1 MVKARTFV
9 ASFKVIFYKLKL
21 KSMHTIL
28 GINGNVGK
36 LLAAELIQKGIKV
49 RGVSRR
55 PFLGNWEHIA
65 ADVLDLAALTAA
77 VAGSEVVYL
86 TVGLEYTLKIWR
98 RDWVVLMQNTIEACR
113 RTNAKLI
120 FVDNVYM
127 YGHVEGTM
135 TETTPVNPS
144 SEKGKIRAEIAA
156 LLLKAFEDKTI
167 SGCIARA
174 ADFYGPDCDKSGL
187 NTTVFERFAAKKSAQ
202 WLGKTDKKHSF
213 TYVPDMAKALAI
225 LGTDDR
231 MQQSRVWH
239 LPTAAPALTG
249 LDVMEQ
255 VGKAFNVPPK
265 FSAIGDFMLT
275 ILGIFIPIMRE
286 LKEMS
291 YQTNF
296 DYVFL
301 SEKFERVFGLKS
313 TSYAEGFQETA
324 HFYLKK

>member
-1 MVKARTFV
+1 
-9 ASFKVIFYKLKL
+9 
-21 KSMHTIL
+21 MHTIL

-36 LLAAELIQKGIKV
+36 LLAAELVQKGIKV

-65 ADVLDLAALTAA
+65 ADVMNLEALTAA

-86 TVGLEYTLKIWR
+86 AIGLEYTIKIWR
-98 RDWVVLMQNTIEACR
+98 RDWLILMQNTIEACR

-120 FVDNVYM
+120 FIDNVYM
-127 YGHVEGTM
+127 YGKVEGAM
-135 TETTPVNPS
+135 TETTPMQPS
-144 SEKGKIRAEIAA
+144 SKKGKVRAEVAA
-156 LLLKAFEDKTI
+156 LLLKAFESKI
-167 SGCIARA
+167 LRGCIARA

-202 WLGKTDKKHSF
+202 WLGKADKKHSF

-231 MQQSRVWH
+231 ADQSFVWH

-249 LDVMEQ
+249 LEIMEKA
-255 VGKAFNVPPK
+255 GKIFNVPPK
-265 FSAIGDFMLT
+265 FSAIGDFMLA

-296 DYVFL
+296 DYIFN
-301 SEKFERVFGLKS
+301 SDKFESVFSFKP
-313 TSYAEGFQETA
+313 TNYADGIQQTA
-324 HFYLKK
+324 DFYLKKSK

>member
-1 MVKARTFV
+1 
-9 ASFKVIFYKLKL
+9 
-21 KSMHTIL
+21 MHTIL

-36 LLAAELIQKGIKV
+36 LLATELTQKGIKV

-65 ADVLDLAALTAA
+65 ADVLDLDALTAA

-86 TVGLEYTLKIWR
+86 AVGLEYTIKVWR
-98 RDWVVLMQNTIEACR
+98 RDWRVLMQNTIEACR

-120 FVDNVYM
+120 FIDNVYM
-127 YGHVEGTM
+127 YGKVEGAM
-135 TETTPVNPS
+135 TETTPAHPS

-156 LLLKAFEDKTI
+156 LLLTAFEAKI
-167 SGCIARA
+167 LRGCIARA

-225 LGTDDR
+225 LGTDPRADL
-231 MQQSRVWH
+231 SLIWH

-249 LDVMEQ
+249 LDIIQ
-255 VGKAFNVPPK
+255 QAGKIFNVPPK
-265 FSAIGDFMLT
+265 FSAIGDFMLS

-296 DYVFL
+296 DYVFS
-301 SEKFERVFGLKS
+301 SEKFEQVFGVKP
-313 TSYAEGFQETA
+313 TAYADGIQQTA
-324 HFYLKK
+324 AFYLSPPKSIE

>member
-1 MVKARTFV
+1 
-9 ASFKVIFYKLKL
+9 
-21 KSMHTIL
+21 MHTIL

-36 LLAAELIQKGIKV
+36 LLAVELTKKGVKV

-55 PFLGNWEHIA
+55 PFLGNWEHVT
-65 ADVLDLAALTAA
+65 ADVLNLEQLTAA

-86 TVGLEYTLKIWR
+86 AVGLAYTIKIWR

-120 FVDNVYM
+120 FIDNVYM
-127 YGHVEGTM
+127 YGRVEGAM
-135 TETTPVNPS
+135 TETTPVRPT
-144 SEKGKIRAEIAA
+144 SEKGKVRAEVAA
-156 LLLKAFEDKTI
+156 LLLTAIEAKTL

-187 NTTVFERFAAKKSAQ
+187 NTTVFERFHAKKSAQ
-202 WLGKTDKKHSF
+202 WLGKADKKHSF
-213 TYVPDMAKALAI
+213 TFVPDMAKALTI

-231 MQQSRVWH
+231 MHQSTVWH

-249 LDVMEQ
+249 LEMMEKT
-255 VGKAFNVPPK
+255 GKVFNMSPK
-265 FSAIGDFMLT
+265 FSAIGDFMLSV
-275 ILGIFIPIMRE
+275 LGIFIPIMRE

-296 DYVFL
+296 DYVFS
-301 SEKFERVFGLKS
+301 SEKFERVFASKP
-313 TSYAEGFQETA
+313 TSYADGIQQTA
-324 HFYLKK
+324 DFYLKK

>member
-1 MVKARTFV
+1 
-9 ASFKVIFYKLKL
+9 
-21 KSMHTIL
+21 MHTIL

-36 LLAAELIQKGIKV
+36 LLAAELTQKGIKV

-55 PFLGNWEHIA
+55 PFLGNWEHVT
-65 ADVLDLAALTAA
+65 ADVLDLTALTAA

-86 TVGLEYTLKIWR
+86 AVGLEYTIKVWR
-98 RDWVVLMQNTIEACR
+98 RDWRVLMQNTIEACR

-120 FVDNVYM
+120 FIDNVYM
-127 YGHVEGTM
+127 YGKVEGTM
-135 TETTPVNPS
+135 TETTPINPS

-156 LLLKAFEDKTI
+156 LLLEAFEEKMAERHPDSGGI
-167 SGCIARA
+167 LRGCIARA

-202 WLGKTDKKHSF
+202 WLGKADKKHSF

-225 LGTDDR
+225 LGTDARAD
-231 MQQSRVWH
+231 QSRVWH

-249 LDVMEQ
+249 LEIMKQ
-255 VGKAFNVPPK
+255 AGKIFNVPPK
-265 FSAIGDFMLT
+265 FSAIGDFMLS

-296 DYVFL
+296 DYVFS
-301 SEKFERVFGLKS
+301 SEKFERVFGVKP
-313 TSYAEGFQETA
+313 TSYAEGINETA
-324 HFYLKK
+324 GFYLKK

>member
-1 MVKARTFV
+1 
-9 ASFKVIFYKLKL
+9 
-21 KSMHTIL
+21 MHTIL

-36 LLAAELIQKGIKV
+36 LLAAELVQKGIKV

-55 PFLGNWEHIA
+55 PFLGNWEHVT
-65 ADVLDLAALTAA
+65 ADVMNLDALTAA

-86 TVGLEYTLKIWR
+86 AVGLEYTIKVWR
-98 RDWVVLMQNTIEACR
+98 RDWLILMQNTIEACR

-120 FVDNVYM
+120 FIDNVYM
-127 YGHVEGTM
+127 YGKIEGAM
-135 TETTPVNPS
+135 SETTPMQPS
-144 SEKGKIRAEIAA
+144 SEKGKVRADVAA
-156 LLLKAFEDKTI
+156 LLLKAFESKI
-167 SGCIARA
+167 LRGCIARA

-202 WLGKTDKKHSF
+202 WLGKADKKHSF
-213 TYVPDMAKALAI
+213 TFVPDMAKAIAI

-231 MQQSRVWH
+231 ADQSFIWH

-249 LDVMEQ
+249 LEIMEKA
-255 VGKAFNVPPK
+255 GKIFNVPPK
-265 FSAIGDFMLT
+265 FSAVGDFMLT

-296 DYVFL
+296 DYIFN
-301 SEKFERVFGLKS
+301 SDKFESVFSFKP
-313 TSYAEGFQETA
+313 TSYADGIQQTA
-324 HFYLKK
+324 DFYLKK

>member
-1 MVKARTFV
+1 
-9 ASFKVIFYKLKL
+9 
-21 KSMHTIL
+21 MHTIL

-36 LLAAELIQKGIKV
+36 LLAAELVQKGIKV

-55 PFLGNWEHIA
+55 PFLGNWEHVA
-65 ADVLDLAALTAA
+65 ADVMNLDALTAA

-86 TVGLEYTLKIWR
+86 AVGLEYTIKIWR
-98 RDWVVLMQNTIEACR
+98 RDWLVLMQNTIEVCR

-120 FVDNVYM
+120 FIDNVYM
-127 YGHVEGTM
+127 YGKVEGAM
-135 TETTPVNPS
+135 TETTPMQPS
-144 SEKGKIRAEIAA
+144 SEKGKVRAEVATF
-156 LLLKAFEDKTI
+156 LLKAFESKI
-167 SGCIARA
+167 LRGCIARA
-174 ADFYGPDCDKSGL
+174 ADFYGPDCDRSGL

-202 WLGKTDKKHSF
+202 WLGKANKKHSF

-231 MQQSRVWH
+231 ADQSFVWH

-249 LDVMEQ
+249 LEIMEKA
-255 VGKAFNVPPK
+255 GKIFNVPPK
-265 FSAIGDFMLT
+265 FSAIGDFMLA

-296 DYVFL
+296 DYIFN
-301 SEKFERVFGLKS
+301 SDKFENVFGFKP
-313 TSYAEGFQETA
+313 TSYADGIQQTA
-324 HFYLKK
+324 DFYLKK

>member
-1 MVKARTFV
+1 
-9 ASFKVIFYKLKL
+9 
-21 KSMHTIL
+21 MHTIL

-36 LLAAELIQKGIKV
+36 LLAAELTQKGIKV

-65 ADVLDLAALTAA
+65 ADVLNLEQLTAA

-86 TVGLEYTLKIWR
+86 AVGLEYTIKIWR
-98 RDWVVLMQNTIEACR
+98 RDWVILMQNTIEACR

-135 TETTPVNPS
+135 TEATPVKPS
-144 SEKGKIRAEIAA
+144 SEKGKVRAEVAA
-156 LLLKAFEDKTI
+156 LLLTAFENKI
-167 SGCIARA
+167 LRGCIARA

-187 NTTVFERFAAKKSAQ
+187 NMTVFERFADKKSAQ
-202 WLGKTDKKHSF
+202 WLGKADKLHAF

-231 MQQSRVWH
+231 MSQSFIWH
-239 LPTAAPALTG
+239 LPTATPTLTG
-249 LDVMEQ
+249 LEIMEQ
-255 VGKAFNVPPK
+255 AGKAFGVPPK
-265 FSAIGDFMLT
+265 FSAIGNFMLSV
-275 ILGIFIPIMRE
+275 LGIFIPIMRE

-296 DYVFL
+296 DYVFS

-313 TSYAEGFQETA
+313 TSYADGIRETA
-324 HFYLKK
+324 NFYLKK

>member
-1 MVKARTFV
+1 
-9 ASFKVIFYKLKL
+9 
-21 KSMHTIL
+21 MHTIL

-36 LLAAELIQKGIKV
+36 LLAAELTQKGIKV

-55 PFLGNWEHIA
+55 PFLGNWEHVA

-86 TVGLEYTLKIWR
+86 AVGLEYTIKVWR
-98 RDWVVLMQNTIEACR
+98 RDWRVLMQNTIEACR
-113 RTNAKLI
+113 RANAKLI
-120 FVDNVYM
+120 FIDNVYM
-127 YGHVEGTM
+127 YGKVEGAM

-144 SEKGKIRAEIAA
+144 SEKGKIRADIAA
-156 LLLKAFEDKTI
+156 LLLQAFEANI
-167 SGCIARA
+167 LRGCIARA

-202 WLGKTDKKHSF
+202 WLGKADKKHSF
-213 TYVPDMAKALAI
+213 TYVPDMAKALVI
-225 LGTDDR
+225 LGTDPRAD
-231 MQQSRVWH
+231 QSPIWH

-249 LDVMEQ
+249 LEIMEQ
-255 VGKAFNVPPK
+255 AGKIYNVPPK
-265 FSAIGDFMLT
+265 FSEIGDFMLS

-296 DYVFL
+296 DYVFS
-301 SEKFERVFGLKS
+301 SEKFEKVFGVKP
-313 TSYAEGFQETA
+313 TPYADGIKETA
-324 HFYLKK
+324 GFYLKK

>member
-1 MVKARTFV
+1 
-9 ASFKVIFYKLKL
+9 
-21 KSMHTIL
+21 MHTIL

-36 LLAAELIQKGIKV
+36 LLAAELVQKGIKV

-55 PFLGNWEHIA
+55 PFLGNWEHVA
-65 ADVLDLAALTAA
+65 ADVMNLDALTAA

-86 TVGLEYTLKIWR
+86 TVGLEYTIKIWR
-98 RDWVVLMQNTIEACR
+98 RDWLVLMQNTIEACR

-120 FVDNVYM
+120 FIDNVYM
-127 YGHVEGTM
+127 YGKVEGAM
-135 TETTPVNPS
+135 TEMTPMQPS
-144 SEKGKIRAEIAA
+144 SEKGKVRAEVAA
-156 LLLKAFEDKTI
+156 LLLKAFESKI
-167 SGCIARA
+167 LRGCIARA

-202 WLGKTDKKHSF
+202 WLGKADKKHSF
-213 TYVPDMAKALAI
+213 TFVPDMAKAVAI

-231 MQQSRVWH
+231 ADQSLVWH

-249 LDVMEQ
+249 LEIMEKA
-255 VGKAFNVPPK
+255 GKSFNVPTK
-265 FSAIGDFMLT
+265 FSAVGDFMLS

-296 DYVFL
+296 DYVFN
-301 SEKFERVFGLKS
+301 SDKFESVFGFKP
-313 TSYAEGFQETA
+313 TSYGDGIQQTA
-324 HFYLKK
+324 SFYLKK

>member
-1 MVKARTFV
+1 
-9 ASFKVIFYKLKL
+9 
-21 KSMHTIL
+21 MHTIL

-36 LLAAELIQKGIKV
+36 LLAAELTQKGVKV

-55 PFLGNWEHIA
+55 PFLGNWEHIS
-65 ADVLDLAALTAA
+65 ADVLNLEQLTTA

-86 TVGLEYTLKIWR
+86 AVGLEYTIKIWR

-127 YGHVEGTM
+127 YGHVEGAM
-135 TETTPVNPS
+135 TEATPMQPS
-144 SEKGKIRAEIAA
+144 SEKGKVRAEVAA
-156 LLLKAFEDKTI
+156 LLLKAFEAKTI
-167 SGCIARA
+167 TGCIARA

-187 NTTVFERFAAKKSAQ
+187 NTTVFERFSAKKSAQ
-202 WLGKTDKKHSF
+202 WLGKADTLHAF

-231 MQQSRVWH
+231 MNQSFVWH
-239 LPTAAPALTG
+239 LPTAVPTLTG
-249 LDVMEQ
+249 LEIMEQ
-255 VGKAFNVPPK
+255 AGKEFGVPPK

-275 ILGIFIPIMRE
+275 VLGIFIPIMRE

-296 DYVFL
+296 DYVFS

-313 TSYAEGFQETA
+313 TPYADGIRETA

>member
-1 MVKARTFV
+1 
-9 ASFKVIFYKLKL
+9 
-21 KSMHTIL
+21 MHTIL

-36 LLAAELIQKGIKV
+36 LLATELTQKGIKV

-65 ADVLDLAALTAA
+65 ADVLNLEQLTAA
-77 VAGSEVVYL
+77 IAGSEVVYL
-86 TVGLEYTLKIWR
+86 AVGLEYTIKIWQ
-98 RDWVVLMQNTIEACR
+98 RDWPILMQNTIEACR

-120 FVDNVYM
+120 FIDNVYM
-127 YGHVEGTM
+127 YGRVDGTM
-135 TETTPVNPS
+135 TETTPMHPS
-144 SEKGKIRAEIAA
+144 SEKGKVRAEVAK
-156 LLLKAFEDKTI
+156 LLLTAFEGKI
-167 SGCIARA
+167 LRGCIARA

-187 NTTVFERFAAKKSAQ
+187 NMTVFERFAAKKSAQ
-202 WLGKTDKKHSF
+202 WLGKADKKHSF

-231 MQQSRVWH
+231 MNQSFVWH

-249 LDVMEQ
+249 LEIMEQ
-255 VGKAFNVPPK
+255 AGKLFDVSPK
-265 FSAIGDFMLT
+265 FSAIGDFMMS

-296 DYVFL
+296 DYIFS
-301 SEKFERVFGLKS
+301 SEKFERVFSLKPM
-313 TSYAEGFQETA
+313 SYADGIQQTA
-324 HFYLKK
+324 NFYLKK